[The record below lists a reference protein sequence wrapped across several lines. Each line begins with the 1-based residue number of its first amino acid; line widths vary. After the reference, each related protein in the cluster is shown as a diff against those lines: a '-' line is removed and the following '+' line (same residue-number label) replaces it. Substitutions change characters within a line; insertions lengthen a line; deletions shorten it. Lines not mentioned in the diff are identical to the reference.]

1 MIKFRFADLHCH
13 PNLKSYGHSFS
24 GKRNKKQNIWYR
36 YPPNWFNLLILK
48 LTGIT
53 KFSQS
58 DLSTMVLGNVKI
70 AFVSYYPFEKGF
82 FQSPK
87 IKPKYV
93 AFLANIITSIGYNRI
108 RFIQNHTDYFADLLN
123 EMTFMERSK
132 KAHKVDKSLL
142 EFTFIESKINLKR
155 DIVKDNILTLIPTIE
170 GAHIF
175 NSGLKKYGKPTSEE
189 EILDNISKL
198 KNFKPAPLFITF
210 AHNFNND
217 LCGHAPSLE
226 KLGDLVDQSENL
238 DKGFS
243 SLGITVLHALLSA
256 DNGKPI
262 YIDVKHM
269 STASRLEYYQILN
282 KDYSNEIPI
291 IVSHGAVTGTT
302 LKHNKIHHSDD
313 NMFAE
318 DSINFYD
325 EELVI
330 IAKSKGLF
338 AIQLDV
344 GRLAKKEFIK
354 KSVFKNNG
362 KSNLRGSANIVWQ
375 HIKHIAEVLD
385 KNGLPAWDTC
395 CIGSDFDGTTNPL
408 DSVWTS
414 LELNNLANELL
425 DLAEDYL
432 TKPNNLVLDENKN
445 ISSLN
450 IIHKLTI
457 NNTLKFIN
465 IFY

>member
-1 MIKFRFADLHCH
+1 MIKFSFADLHCH

-24 GKRNKKQNIWYR
+24 GKKNKKQNIWYR
-36 YPPNWFNLLILK
+36 YPPNWFTLLILK

-82 FQSPK
+82 FESPK
-87 IKPKYV
+87 IKPRYA
-93 AFLANIITSIGYNRI
+93 AFLANIITSIGYKRI
-108 RFIQNHTDYFADLLN
+108 RYIQNHRDYFTDLLN
-123 EMTFMERSK
+123 EMTFIERSK
-132 KAHKVDKSLL
+132 KSHKVDKRLF
-142 EFTFIESKINLKR
+142 EFIFLESKMDLQKE
-155 DIVKDNILTLIPTIE
+155 IVKDNILTVIPTIE
-170 GAHIF
+170 GAHVF
-175 NSGLKKYGKPTSEE
+175 NSGLKKYGKSTSEKE
-189 EILDNISKL
+189 VLENIIKV

-226 KLGDLVDQSENL
+226 KLGNLVDQSENL
-238 DKGFS
+238 DTGFS
-243 SLGITVLHALLSA
+243 SLGITVLHALLSTV
-256 DNGKPI
+256 NGKPI

-269 STASRLEYYQILN
+269 SVSSRLEYYQIL
-282 KDYSNEIPI
+282 KRDYKNSIPI

-302 LKHNKIHHSDD
+302 LHGDQNNEGSI
-313 NMFAE
+313 FAE
-318 DSINFYD
+318 YSINFYD

-338 AIQLDV
+338 AIQLDAS
-344 GRLAKKEFIK
+344 RLAKKEFIK
-354 KSVFKNNG
+354 KSIFKNNTEL
-362 KSNLRGSANIVWQ
+362 NLKISANIVWQ

-408 DSVWTS
+408 DSVWSS

-432 TKPNNLVLDENKN
+432 TKPNNLVLNENKN
-445 ISSLN
+445 ISSLD
-450 IIHKLTI
+450 IINKLTI

-465 IFY
+465 TFY